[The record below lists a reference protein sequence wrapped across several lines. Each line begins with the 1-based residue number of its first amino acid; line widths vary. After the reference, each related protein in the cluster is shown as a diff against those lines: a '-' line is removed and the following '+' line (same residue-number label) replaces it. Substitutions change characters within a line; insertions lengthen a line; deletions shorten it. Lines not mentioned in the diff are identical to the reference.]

1 MGMFQITPNPHP
13 HPPMITESQAHYE
26 LIKATE
32 SLARIASQFA
42 NEFRS
47 FTPDMD
53 SSMALIRATERVTE
67 AEKVYWSIID
77 GR

>member
-1 MGMFQITPNPHP
+1 
-13 HPPMITESQAHYE
+13 MITESQAHYE
-26 LIKATE
+26 LIKASE

-42 NEFRS
+42 NQFRS
-47 FTPDMD
+47 FHPDSE

-67 AEKVYWSIID
+67 AEKVYWAIID